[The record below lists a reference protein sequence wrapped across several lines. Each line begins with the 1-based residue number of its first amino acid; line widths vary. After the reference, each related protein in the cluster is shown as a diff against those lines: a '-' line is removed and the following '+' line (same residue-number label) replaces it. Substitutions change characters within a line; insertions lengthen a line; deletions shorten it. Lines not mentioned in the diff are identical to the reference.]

1 MTPSKGRLKMKKI
14 IKLLVVPLI
23 LIITGCVKN
32 QSMEDITIY
41 TTNYPIEYITKRL
54 YGDHSNIKSI
64 YPNGVNI
71 NEYKLSDTLIQQYDD
86 NDLYIFNSL
95 SNEKEYVKAM
105 LNYNKDLKII
115 DVTSDITYEYAVEEL
130 WLDPS
135 NLLSLANNIK
145 KGFNEYIKDNPVL
158 IKEIEEKY
166 NNLKYELTNLESDY
180 REELNNYNNKTI
192 VVSDDMFLF
201 LNNYG
206 LKVISLDKDN
216 EAYEDNLI
224 EFRKLINT
232 GYVKYIFVPDIG
244 TLDDDINN
252 YTIQKIQ
259 LHTISNLTDEQRENY
274 DYISLM
280 NENLE
285 VLKKQLAA

>member
-1 MTPSKGRLKMKKI
+1 MKKI

-71 NEYKLSDTLIQQYDD
+71 NEYELSDTLIQQYDD

-95 SNEKEYVKAM
+95 SNEKEYVKTM
-105 LNYNKDLKII
+105 RNYNKDLRII
-115 DVTSDITYEYAVEEL
+115 DVTSDITYEYSVEEL

-158 IKEIEEKY
+158 INEIEDKY
-166 NNLKYELTNLESDY
+166 NNLKYELTNLESYY

>member
-1 MTPSKGRLKMKKI
+1 MKNL
-14 IKLLVVPLI
+14 IKLLVLPLLLI
-23 LIITGCVKN
+23 LTGCVKN

-41 TTNYPIEYITKRL
+41 TTNYPIEYVTKRL

-71 NEYKLSDTLIQQYDD
+71 NEYKLSDTLIQQYND

-95 SNEKEYVKAM
+95 SNEKEYVKSM

-115 DVTSDITYEYAVEEL
+115 DVTSDITYEYSVEEL

-180 REELNNYNNKTI
+180 RDELNNYSNKTI

-216 EAYEDNLI
+216 EEYEENLMK
-224 EFRKLINT
+224 FKNLINT

-244 TLDDDINN
+244 ELDNDINS

-285 VLKKQLAA
+285 VLKKQLAS

>member
-1 MTPSKGRLKMKKI
+1 MKKI